1 MKHNTECLFAVNG
14 KVCTRNKVCDKEACS
29 TRTLLKGYTNCVYLY
44 PKEKAQEYL
53 KQGVIE

>member
-1 MKHNTECLFAVNG
+1 MKNYTECLFAVNG

-44 PKEKAQEYL
+44 CKEKAQEYL